1 MTLASSIRV
10 PLEWPNIDVF
20 TLGKSCLYG
29 YDSVNHCLVVHSLIQ
44 INNLNDISIDHLYL
58 SSSPTWPIRRLSLN
72 EDETILALLA
82 EKIVYLVYLPQPDIN
97 INDNSSSKGSC
108 LCPIVRVPPLVS
120 SSQTI
125 SCSLIDFVW
134 LNLNHF
140 LIVYTIPSSSEC
152 YLYKVQSLK
161 QIGIVHLHTYS
172 VGSCST
178 NKFRT
183 PNKKISLHQP
193 SDIIKLDVTTRKEQH
208 SQLILVIAM
217 KTDGDIFILE
227 IDENQLQSNDNN
239 KIFEEFH
246 GPICILPTTFNNY
259 GADHGQSTFICL
271 SNSMYP
277 LVVITRDKCQ
287 MNQCVILSPSS
298 NQYYLFT
305 IDLICLPINQN
316 GQMITSI
323 IRDPFYSN
331 RYFISDSSANVYL
344 IEISWINQIQQGLK
358 QIQSTH
364 IQHLITE
371 TNSTCKITNKIEQ
384 MGLIQTNN
392 NEKYL
397 TIIAKSQT
405 NQKKELIFVR
415 LQPTESIENAL
426 FLYKSETSTFSSEF
440 VDRIRSLLSREQSI
454 PFITLST
461 SSINI
466 SDSDFERNLL
476 QFIKIL
482 TEQYIDKQENVRKEL
497 ENKRVYLVDFQ
508 QTEFNQTRN
517 LNEKFQLIQKRFQTL
532 TEQYQQEYSRRK
544 RLSSHVND
552 LLSVIEQSTP
562 VLSDA
567 EIRMEKQLETYKMQ
581 INCLKHNIQRVQQFI
596 LSNQNQELFDN
607 LPMENFQNVVQTHR
621 NHIDQIRKQIQ
632 SVQTNT

>member
-29 YDSVNHCLVVHSLIQ
+29 YDSVNHCLVVHSFIQ

-58 SSSPTWPIRRLSLN
+58 SSSPAWPIRQLSLN

-82 EKIVYLVYLPQPDIN
+82 DKIVYLVYLPQPNIK

-134 LNLNHF
+134 LNINHF

-152 YLYKVQSLK
+152 YLYKK
-161 QIGIVHLHTYS
+161 T
-172 VGSCST
+172 
-178 NKFRT
+178 
-183 PNKKISLHQP
+183 
-193 SDIIKLDVTTRKEQH
+193 
-208 SQLILVIAM
+208 LVI
-217 KTDGDIFILE
+217 GLLFQIIF
-227 IDENQLQSNDNN
+227 NDNN

-316 GQMITSI
+316 GQIITSI
-323 IRDPFYSN
+323 IRDPFCSN

-397 TIIAKSQT
+397 TIIVKSQT
-405 NQKKELIFVR
+405 SQKKELIFVR
-415 LQPTESIENAL
+415 LQSTESIENAL
-426 FLYKSETSTFSSEF
+426 FLYKSETSTFSSEL

-497 ENKRVYLVDFQ
+497 ENKRVYLLDFQ
-508 QTEFNQTRN
+508 QTEFNQNRK

-552 LLSVIEQSTP
+552 LLSVLEQSTP

-567 EIRMEKQLETYKMQ
+567 EIRIEKQLDTYKIQ
-581 INCLKHNIQRVQQFI
+581 INCLKNNIQNVQQFI

-607 LPMENFQNVVQTHR
+607 LSMENFQNVVQTHR

>member
-29 YDSVNHCLVVHSLIQ
+29 YDSVNHCLVVHSFIQ

-58 SSSPTWPIRRLSLN
+58 SSSPAWPIRQLSLN

-82 EKIVYLVYLPQPDIN
+82 DKIVYLVYLPQPNIK
-97 INDNSSSKGSC
+97 INDNSSSKGSG

-134 LNLNHF
+134 LNINHF

-152 YLYKVQSLK
+152 YLYKK
-161 QIGIVHLHTYS
+161 T
-172 VGSCST
+172 
-178 NKFRT
+178 
-183 PNKKISLHQP
+183 
-193 SDIIKLDVTTRKEQH
+193 
-208 SQLILVIAM
+208 LVI
-217 KTDGDIFILE
+217 GLLFQIIF
-227 IDENQLQSNDNN
+227 NDNN

-277 LVVITRDKCQ
+277 LVVITRDRCQ

-316 GQMITSI
+316 GQIITSI
-323 IRDPFYSN
+323 IRDPFCSN

-397 TIIAKSQT
+397 TIIVKSQT
-405 NQKKELIFVR
+405 SQKKELIFVR
-415 LQPTESIENAL
+415 LQSTESIENAL
-426 FLYKSETSTFSSEF
+426 FLYKSETSTFSSEL

-497 ENKRVYLVDFQ
+497 ENKR
-508 QTEFNQTRN
+508 
-517 LNEKFQLIQKRFQTL
+517 
-532 TEQYQQEYSRRK
+532 
-544 RLSSHVND
+544 
-552 LLSVIEQSTP
+552 
-562 VLSDA
+562 
-567 EIRMEKQLETYKMQ
+567 
-581 INCLKHNIQRVQQFI
+581 
-596 LSNQNQELFDN
+596 
-607 LPMENFQNVVQTHR
+607 
-621 NHIDQIRKQIQ
+621 
-632 SVQTNT
+632 

>member
-1 MTLASSIRV
+1 MTLSSSIRI
-10 PLEWPNIDVF
+10 PFEWPNIDVF

-58 SSSPTWPIRRLSLN
+58 SSSPTWPIRKLILN

-82 EKIVYLVYLPQPDIN
+82 DKIVYLVYLPKPNIN
-97 INDNSSSKGSC
+97 INDHSTSKGSC

-125 SCSLIDFVW
+125 TCSLIDFVW
-134 LNLNHF
+134 LTINHF

-152 YLYKVQSLK
+152 YLYKVQPLK

-178 NKFRT
+178 NKFGT
-183 PNKKISLHQP
+183 PTKKISLHQP
-193 SDIIKLDVTTRKEQH
+193 SDIIKLDVTKRKEQH
-208 SQLILVIAM
+208 SELIL
-217 KTDGDIFILE
+217 
-227 IDENQLQSNDNN
+227 
-239 KIFEEFH
+239 
-246 GPICILPTTFNNY
+246 
-259 GADHGQSTFICL
+259 
-271 SNSMYP
+271 
-277 LVVITRDKCQ
+277 
-287 MNQCVILSPSS
+287 
-298 NQYYLFT
+298 
-305 IDLICLPINQN
+305 
-316 GQMITSI
+316 
-323 IRDPFYSN
+323 
-331 RYFISDSSANVYL
+331 
-344 IEISWINQIQQGLK
+344 
-358 QIQSTH
+358 
-364 IQHLITE
+364 
-371 TNSTCKITNKIEQ
+371 
-384 MGLIQTNN
+384 
-392 NEKYL
+392 
-397 TIIAKSQT
+397 
-405 NQKKELIFVR
+405 ELIFVR
-415 LQPTESIENAL
+415 LQSTESIENAL
-426 FLYKSETSTFSSEF
+426 FLYKSETSTFSSEY

-508 QTEFNQTRN
+508 QTEFNQNRN

-567 EIRMEKQLETYKMQ
+567 EIRMEKQLETYKIQ
-581 INCLKHNIQRVQQFI
+581 INCLKNNIQRVEQFI
-596 LSNQNQELFDN
+596 LSNQNQELFEN
-607 LPMENFQNVVQTHR
+607 LSMENFQNVVQTHR

-632 SVQTNT
+632 AIQTNK